1 MSASRFAVVAAGPIA
16 ALVLAAP
23 AGAALPRTYQVQRV
37 DSPNPTVGGD
47 FGIALVDG
55 GDLSGYGKDD
65 VIVGTDEHGGST
77 GQIFLLSGADGSTIR
92 TINAPDTAGD
102 TGTLTSFGSFVGKL
116 PDIASCSG
124 GTAGQQC
131 PNNPTGG
138 PDGRPEVLVAAL
150 GVDVPFTRTDNA
162 QAATL
167 QDAGRAYVVDGA
179 TGAILKRL
187 QMPASDLTEQ
197 LTAPGA
203 AKKPAFGR
211 TILNPSSEF
220 GPTGANGPATPP
232 TAVRIGDVNGGGK
245 PDILVGAS
253 DYFETATTANPD
265 SPCGSTAGSEC
276 LQAGR
281 EYVYY
286 GESIAPATN
295 GTDPTTIE
303 DTPDMTIKNLAAQPD
318 DLTTPVN
325 SNRESMGY
333 SIAPVGDIGRCT
345 TNPGPGAFC
354 TNANSTGTADSKP
367 DFALSSHRTDDFG
380 MFDAGV
386 VHLID
391 GSTGA
396 VLYTYRH
403 PEPQPASLFGFSNYN
418 QPAVGDMGSSSAPDV
433 YEPAMRQNNPYTG
446 GGKAY
451 GMNGAFKQSGSPN
464 SISFATFVDPT
475 PNPSEDF
482 GTSSA
487 GIGNVVGTA
496 DGLDGRTEVLIGA
509 YGPHNPGT
517 NPNVINDIHIMSA
530 ISEQPLQ
537 TIEAPDQQPGGG
549 FGTALA
555 PMGDLND
562 DGFLDFAV
570 GAGLLDV
577 GGNGDQGRVYLLR
590 SDNSPAPA
598 PPDNTPPAGPQGP
611 QGPQGEQGA
620 AGQAQTASTLA
631 GRTVELSADSN
642 SIRRGRRTT
651 LRGLLDAFADD
662 ASCAAGQSVTIQQR
676 SPRGRYSRL
685 ATKTTNRSG
694 AFSLRV
700 RPRSTTRYRAIVR
713 QTDRCLAAASAPEVV
728 KVVRPRT
735 AAARKR

>member
-1 MSASRFAVVAAGPIA
+1 MFASRSFAVAFAILA

-23 AGAALPRTYQVQRV
+23 AGAALPRTYEVQRI
-37 DSPNPTVGGD
+37 DSPNPSVGGD
-47 FGIALVDG
+47 FGIAVVNG
-55 GDLSGYGKDD
+55 GDLNGDGEDD
-65 VIVGTDEHGGST
+65 VVVGTDEHGGST
-77 GQIFLLSGADGSTIR
+77 GQIFVISGSDGSTIR

-124 GTAGQQC
+124 GTPGVQC
-131 PNNPTGG
+131 PNNPSGG
-138 PDGRPEVLVAAL
+138 PDGRPEILVAAL
-150 GVDVPFTRTDNA
+150 GVDVGG
-162 QAATL
+162 L

-187 QMPASDLTEQ
+187 QMPAVDLADQ
-197 LTAPGA
+197 LAAPGG

-211 TILNPSSEF
+211 TILNPSSQY
-220 GPTGANGPATPP
+220 GPTVPAGPGTPP
-232 TAVRIGDVNGGGK
+232 TAVQIGDLNGGGK
-245 PDILVGAS
+245 PDIVVGAS
-253 DYFETATTANPD
+253 DYFETGATAQPGSDCASNAAN
-265 SPCGSTAGSEC
+265 EC

-281 EYVYY
+281 EYVFY
-286 GESIAPATN
+286 GESIAPASN

-303 DTPDMTIKNLAAQPD
+303 DTPDLTIKNLAAQKD

-333 SIAPVGDIGRCT
+333 SIAPVGDVGRCT

-354 TNANSTGTADSKP
+354 PNANSTGTTDSRP

-380 MFDAGV
+380 MFDVGV

-418 QPAVGDMGSSSAPDV
+418 QPAVGDLGGSSAVDV

-451 GMNGAFKQSGSPN
+451 AMNGAFKQSGSPN

-517 NPNVINDIHIMSA
+517 NPNVVNDIHIMSA
-530 ISEQPLQ
+530 ITERPLQ
-537 TIEAPDQQPGGG
+537 TIQAPDAQPGGG

-555 PMGDLND
+555 PMGDLNN

-590 SDNSPAPA
+590 SDNSPAPP
-598 PPDNTPPAGPQGP
+598 PPDDTPPAGPQGP
-611 QGPQGEQGA
+611 QGPQGQQGL
-620 AGQAQTASTLA
+620 AGQVGPPLA
-631 GRTVELSADSN
+631 LSGRTLELAAN
-642 SIRRGRRTT
+642 RERVRRGQRVT
-651 LRGLLDAFADD
+651 LRGALEAFANENGCQARQQVQLQRRTARSARYRTFGTDTTD
-662 ASCAAGQSVTIQQR
+662 ANG
-676 SPRGRYSRL
+676 
-685 ATKTTNRSG
+685 N
-694 AFSLRV
+694 FSLSF
-700 RPRSTTRYRAIVR
+700 RPTATYFYRARVV
-713 QTDRCLAAASAPEVV
+713 QTEACLGDVSGREKVT
-728 KVVRPRT
+728 VVRPR
-735 AAARKR
+735 RR